1 MRLDHQNQL
10 KVQEKLLTERFE
22 EEKKRMKD
30 RFETEM
36 DSVELR
42 YKTKI
47 KQLEDQIKNMS
58 GRSELSNAEW
68 L

>member
-1 MRLDHQNQL
+1 
-10 KVQEKLLTERFE
+10 
-22 EEKKRMKD
+22 
-30 RFETEM
+30 M

-47 KQLEDQIKNMS
+47 KELEDHIKSMS
-58 GRSELSNAEW
+58 GRSELSNSEW

>member
-1 MRLDHQNQL
+1 
-10 KVQEKLLTERFE
+10 
-22 EEKKRMKD
+22 MKD

-47 KQLEDQIKNMS
+47 KELEDQIKNMS
-58 GRSELSNAEW
+58 GRSELSNSEW
-68 L
+68 LEKLKKKEEECQILLQESNRKHN